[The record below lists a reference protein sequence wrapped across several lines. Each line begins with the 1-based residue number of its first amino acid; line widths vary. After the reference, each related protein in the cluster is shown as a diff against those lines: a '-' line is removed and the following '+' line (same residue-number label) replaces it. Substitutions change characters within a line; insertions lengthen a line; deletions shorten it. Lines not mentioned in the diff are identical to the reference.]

1 MAKKKGMMWG
11 PLVVATA
18 AVATGLYLSRPAWQD
33 YQREDQKSAARIRD
47 AHEQEQKL
55 ADRLQ
60 EESETQTAVGREA
73 LVRQQ
78 GQLKKGELPLPLPA
92 SDRR

>member
-1 MAKKKGMMWG
+1 
-11 PLVVATA
+11 
-18 AVATGLYLSRPAWQD
+18 
-33 YQREDQKSAARIRD
+33 
-47 AHEQEQKL
+47 
-55 ADRLQ
+55 
-60 EESETQTAVGREA
+60 VGREA